1 MAIYGAVSM
10 YESGASFGQIVAVT
24 ALNIGISSMTGD
36 PTGASG
42 AWQIVG
48 GSFAAGVS
56 SAMTTAMMGGSGL
69 GGSFLNGMAWS
80 AASAAASMA
89 VAGLVA
95 LSQKTAAEQQ
105 GDLAGYGR
113 DDFDGTMLAKS
124 RSSGSDTPTDPLD
137 GNVRIKAAGSDRQ
150 AVRSALKD
158 ILNSTDDG
166 AKTRASFVLRKLEAA
181 DIPTNVSLDP
191 TKLYSSVVPHVNAEG
206 SITSVDLTVGTMGLA
221 KGPNVFPDGSIAR
234 LDTVLAHELPHAYGY
249 IYEGGVS
256 MSEVRA
262 MMIENQYRASRGYEF
277 SNPCT
282 GRGYCN

>member
-1 MAIYGAVSM
+1 MPWFTVKSWW
-10 YESGASFGQIVAVT
+10 
-24 ALNIGISSMTGD
+24 GD
-36 PTGASG
+36 QT
-42 AWQIVG
+42 
-48 GSFAAGVS
+48 
-56 SAMTTAMMGGSGL
+56 
-69 GGSFLNGMAWS
+69 
-80 AASAAASMA
+80 
-89 VAGLVA
+89 
-95 LSQKTAAEQQ
+95 QQ

-137 GNVRIKAAGSDRQ
+137 GNVRIKAGGSDRR
-150 AVRSALKD
+150 AVRAALED

-181 DIPTNVSLDP
+181 DVPTNISLDP
-191 TKLYSSVVPHVNAEG
+191 SKLNSSVAPHFDAGGNV
-206 SITSVDLTVGTMGLA
+206 TSVDLTVGTLGLA
-221 KGPNVFPDGSIAR
+221 KGPNVYPDGSIAR
-234 LDTVLAHELPHAYGY
+234 LDTLLSHELSHSYGY
-249 IYEGGVS
+249 IYESGVS